1 MVGNAENRTGEG
13 AALGCSYSS
22 AAKNFAAHAAS
33 PYRPL
38 PFLSEIPLSGTFF
51 VGGECRGPSRCGV
64 SRSCDAIG
72 DLLSYSALL
81 FLASIAIP
89 SLTLLTCSARSA
101 ELCAA
106 GASPYRP
113 LPFLSEIPLSGA
125 FCFGGEC
132 RESNRRGRSPRLFVF
147 ERSEEFC
154 RAWREYLHI
163 YREHGMACF
172 VNCKGRV

>member
-89 SLTLLTCSARSA
+89 SLTLLTCSALRA

-125 FCFGGEC
+125 FCYGGEC

-154 RAWREYLHI
+154 RACGKPLPSPPFSI
-163 YREHGMACF
+163 
-172 VNCKGRV
+172 